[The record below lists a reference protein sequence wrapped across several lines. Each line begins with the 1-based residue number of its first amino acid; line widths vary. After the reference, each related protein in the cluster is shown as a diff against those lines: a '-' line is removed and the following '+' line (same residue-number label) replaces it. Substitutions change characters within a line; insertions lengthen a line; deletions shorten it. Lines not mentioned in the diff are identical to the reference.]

1 MFSEPVNFT
10 CISRSHHNSYLCE
23 PCLISSLVFS
33 VKVLNQAKLDASVRA
48 YGSGTEKITN
58 KWPSPY
64 VLLCGVCLLVSLF
77 EHFWRPLKWFA
88 LGAVAA
94 GILPILMRSFAAARR
109 LTLDVNILML
119 IAGKELPLF
128 HRDDA
133 SFDLNWSLFG
143 DKMNVCRYI
152 QKDLVIS
159 KVILKS
165 ATENYSS
172 IEPYK
177 NEVQ

>member
-1 MFSEPVNFT
+1 MTSACSMNLSILPAFLAVITVHT
-10 CISRSHHNSYLCE
+10 CVYLD
-23 PCLISSLVFS
+23 LISSLVFT

-94 GILPILMRSFAAARR
+94 GILPILQRSFAAARR

-119 IAGKELPLF
+119 IAGKELPLV
-128 HRDDA
+128 HRDNA
-133 SFDLNWSLFG
+133 SFD
-143 DKMNVCRYI
+143 
-152 QKDLVIS
+152 
-159 KVILKS
+159 
-165 ATENYSS
+165 
-172 IEPYK
+172 
-177 NEVQ
+177 